1 MAKVGRPKGS
11 GNKPLKR
18 LLAERLSEKYPD
30 FDPVIEMIEGSI
42 KIKEIAETTGELSDY
57 KSAVESFD
65 RVSKYIQ
72 PTLKATELTTDGGL
86 TVSVQRKRFDG
97 SSNDTNNTDWWL
109 QTGTPP
115 SEGGVV
121 LYIYAPRK
129 KKLRLYESNQDS
141 SWHHIRATRKP
152 W

>member
-1 MAKVGRPKGS
+1 MHRGLYSINAIIWLLFDQIGQYLISRNINALGDLNMAKVGRPKGS

-97 SSNDTNNTDWWL
+97 SSNGTDN
-109 QTGTPP
+109 
-115 SEGGVV
+115 
-121 LYIYAPRK
+121 A
-129 KKLRLYESNQDS
+129 D
-141 SWHHIRATRKP
+141 
-152 W
+152 

>member
-1 MAKVGRPKGS
+1 MAKAGRPKGS

-42 KIKEIAETTGELSDY
+42 KIKQIAEGTGELSDY
-57 KSAVESFD
+57 KAAVESFD

-86 TVSVQRKRFDG
+86 TVKIQRKRFDG
-97 SSNDTNNTDWWL
+97 SSNDTTNAD
-109 QTGTPP
+109 
-115 SEGGVV
+115 
-121 LYIYAPRK
+121 
-129 KKLRLYESNQDS
+129 
-141 SWHHIRATRKP
+141 
-152 W
+152 

>member
-1 MAKVGRPKGS
+1 MHRGLYSISAIIWSLFDQIGQNLISRNINALGDLKMAKVGRPKGS

-97 SSNDTNNTDWWL
+97 SSNGTDN
-109 QTGTPP
+109 
-115 SEGGVV
+115 
-121 LYIYAPRK
+121 A
-129 KKLRLYESNQDS
+129 D
-141 SWHHIRATRKP
+141 
-152 W
+152 

>member
-1 MAKVGRPKGS
+1 MHRGLYAFNAIIWSLFDQIGQNLISRNINHLENLKMAKVGRPKGS

-97 SSNDTNNTDWWL
+97 SSNGTDN
-109 QTGTPP
+109 
-115 SEGGVV
+115 
-121 LYIYAPRK
+121 A
-129 KKLRLYESNQDS
+129 D
-141 SWHHIRATRKP
+141 
-152 W
+152 

>member
-97 SSNDTNNTDWWL
+97 SSNDTNNAD
-109 QTGTPP
+109 
-115 SEGGVV
+115 
-121 LYIYAPRK
+121 
-129 KKLRLYESNQDS
+129 
-141 SWHHIRATRKP
+141 
-152 W
+152 